1 LPSTSCC
8 EFDSID
14 RAVARLPAFLTPSHP
29 DRFLHALRIREA
41 LGASIY
47 SQQGSKMDNSGQQS
61 TGGNNGLWITLAFI
75 IGLPI
80 ALVVIRSLTGG

>member
-1 LPSTSCC
+1 
-8 EFDSID
+8 
-14 RAVARLPAFLTPSHP
+14 
-29 DRFLHALRIREA
+29 
-41 LGASIY
+41 
-47 SQQGSKMDNSGQQS
+47 MDNSGQQS